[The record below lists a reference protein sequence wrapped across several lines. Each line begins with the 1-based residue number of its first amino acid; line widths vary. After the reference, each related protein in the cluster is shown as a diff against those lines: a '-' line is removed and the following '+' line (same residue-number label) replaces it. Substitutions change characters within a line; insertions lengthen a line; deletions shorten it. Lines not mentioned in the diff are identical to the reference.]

1 MINPFTEKYLS
12 DTTDE
17 ILVDKALGGSRKSL
31 EEIVL
36 RHQAWIYNIALRMV
50 WSPDDAED
58 VTQETLIK
66 IITRLSSFE
75 KRSRFRTWAYR
86 IVANHVLTMR
96 KRKAEERTISFEEY
110 GKEIDETPDLDLPDP
125 KALPVELPVLLEE
138 IKTSCMM
145 GMLLCLDREQRLA
158 FILGEVLGVKDAVGS
173 EILETSRENFRQKL
187 SRARR
192 QLASFMNEKCGLIRE
207 ENPCHCARK
216 TTALVRSGYVDPQS
230 LRYHGHFV
238 KRVAEVAAGKQRQ
251 LESLLDERCRSLF
264 REQPFREP
272 PDFVRFLR
280 DILESKE
287 VRAIFNFN

>member
-1 MINPFTEKYLS
+1 MINPFTEKYLT

-17 ILVDKALGGSRKSL
+17 KLVDTALGGSRKAL
-31 EEIVL
+31 EELVL

-50 WSPDDAED
+50 WDHHDAED

-66 IITRLSSFE
+66 IITRLSTFRKESH
-75 KRSRFRTWAYR
+75 FRTWAYR

-96 KRKAEERTISFEEY
+96 RRKAEERTVSFEDY

-125 KALPVELPVLLEE
+125 KALPVEIPVLLEE

-158 FILGEVLGVKDAVGS
+158 FILGEVLGVKDTVGS

-192 QLASFMNEKCGLIRE
+192 QLANFMNEKCGLIRE

-216 TTALVRSGYVDPQS
+216 TTALIRSGYVDPQS

-238 KRVAEVAAGKQRQ
+238 KRVAEVAAEKQRQ

-272 PDFVRFLR
+272 PDFVKSLR
-280 DILESKE
+280 DLLESKE
-287 VRAIFNFN
+287 VREVFNFN

>member
-17 ILVDKALGGSRKSL
+17 NLVDEALGGSRKSL
-31 EEIVL
+31 EELVL

-58 VTQETLIK
+58 VTQEALIK
-66 IITRLSSFE
+66 IITRLSTFG

-96 KRKAEERTISFEEY
+96 KRKAEERTVSFEDY
-110 GKEIDETPDLDLPDP
+110 GREIDETPDLDLPDP
-125 KALPVELPVLLEE
+125 KSLSVEIPVILDE

-145 GMLLCLDREQRLA
+145 GMLLCLDREQRLV
-158 FILGEVLGVKDAVGS
+158 FILGEVLGVKDTVGS

-192 QLASFMNEKCGLIRE
+192 QLANFMSEKCGLVNSG
-207 ENPCHCARK
+207 NPCHCARK
-216 TTALVRSGYVDPQS
+216 TTALIRSGYVDPQS

-238 KRVAEVAAGKQRQ
+238 KRIAEVALGKQRQ
-251 LESLLDERCRSLF
+251 LESLLDERCRGLF

-272 PDFVRFLR
+272 PDFVKSIR
-280 DILESKE
+280 DLLESKE
-287 VRAIFNFN
+287 VKEIFNFN